1 MPTSFAP
8 GARVEIR
15 DAEWV
20 IRKAE
25 MTPNGQALHVTGLSD
40 PVKDRSAIF
49 LSDLEDIRIL
59 CLLQNRKGQKGNCS
73 PLCIKLTFLLIV
85 KICLTVI
92 LIENT
97 LKRIGIY
104 PQVELI
110 LVINGRSIPPFG
122 GRCTQNRA
130 ISLAIWI
137 SQI

>member
-59 CLLQNRKGQKGNCS
+59 RPEDTELVPDRRRTRVVGNFPDGNSALMLVAARLRHVASTKWGTRKYMDMERLYALERDKEVGS
-73 PLCIKLTFLLIV
+73 LPLSV
-85 KICLTVI
+85 
-92 LIENT
+92 
-97 LKRIGIY
+97 
-104 PQVELI
+104 
-110 LVINGRSIPPFG
+110 
-122 GRCTQNRA
+122 
-130 ISLAIWI
+130 
-137 SQI
+137 